1 MPLSI
6 NWDQLGQPRFD
17 RVVESLV
24 KRRYRADEVRAV
36 NGRGGDGGLD
46 IEILTADGRLIILQ
60 LKYFPEGFSG
70 GFAKSRRPQIKDSF
84 NTAQERQPDEWTLV
98 VPTVLTDTE
107 SAFVSGL
114 GGDASDGRGPK
125 ITVVDRDELDDWL
138 ADDPTLDKYF
148 QRDPTTTL
156 AEFARDFGQEKAALL
171 GGTEDLASRISNLGG
186 VTDTLDP
193 DWTLDF
199 ARTGD
204 GVQMAVRPQHPKAV
218 ETNPIRVSVELSSG
232 LTEEQTAVVRD
243 LHRALDYGASN
254 AVRIPRTAV
263 DKIDV
268 SGPAF
273 LAGARPPA
281 DIVLQRA
288 PSGTPGVGKP
298 LEIRIFGDD
307 DAAVSSWV
315 GRVTYAERGR
325 LGGSIKAAF
334 VDGKLE
340 AEFFIPLVEPGE
352 NTEVGAG
359 IAMSFTTAD
368 ALPSAV
374 RDVLRIFREVQTATK
389 VELYIDGMHAT
400 TVGGVSPTAID
411 GYDQELLII
420 EQYADDLNEVQ
431 RRVGSYFNM
440 PESAPAIDR
449 ILARVGRILLEG
461 GIVAAPNAQV
471 FNLVLSGTDTPE
483 LRESLCNTGQFI
495 HLNRDHYTIEVDGRT
510 LPIGP
515 VYVVHPE
522 AVTEN
527 AAEAIEALQ
536 AGNAEGFHLRIRPT
550 TDRYFYL
557 ALADRPI
564 EQHYDQPFYA
574 WGLIGITQPDQQPT
588 EPEPA
593 SEATDIQ
600 EADGAN

>member
-1 MPLSI
+1 
-6 NWDQLGQPRFD
+6 
-17 RVVESLV
+17 
-24 KRRYRADEVRAV
+24 VRAV

-98 VPTVLTDTE
+98 VPTGLTDTE
-107 SAFVSGL
+107 SAFVGGL
-114 GGDASDGRGPK
+114 GGDASDGRGSK

-138 ADDPTLDKYF
+138 ADDPILDKYF

-156 AEFARDFGQEKAALL
+156 AEFARDFGQEKAALV
-171 GGTEDLASRISNLGG
+171 GGTEDLVARISSLGS

-193 DWTLDF
+193 DWTMDF

-204 GVQMAVRPQHPKAV
+204 GVQMAVRSQHPKAA
-218 ETNPIRVSVELSSG
+218 ETNPIRVLVELSSE
-232 LTEEQTAVVRD
+232 LTDEQTALMRD
-243 LHRALDYGASN
+243 LQRSLDYGASN
-254 AVRIPRTAV
+254 AIRIPRTAV
-263 DKIDV
+263 DRIEV

-273 LAGARPPA
+273 LAGARPPT
-281 DIVLQRA
+281 DIVLQRV

-307 DAAVSSWV
+307 DVAVSSWV

-325 LGGSIKAAF
+325 LGGTIKAAF
-334 VDGKLE
+334 IDGKLE
-340 AEFFIPLVEPGE
+340 AEFFIPLVEPDE
-352 NTEVGAG
+352 STEGGAG
-359 IAMSFTTAD
+359 VAMSFTTAD

-389 VELYIDGMHAT
+389 LKLYIDGMHAT
-400 TVGGVSPTAID
+400 TVGGVSPTGID
-411 GYDQELLII
+411 EYDQELLII
-420 EQYADDLNEVQ
+420 EQYADDLHEVQ
-431 RRVGSYFNM
+431 RRIGSYFNM
-440 PESAPAIDR
+440 PELVPAIDR

-471 FNLVLSGTDTPE
+471 FNLTLSGTDTPE
-483 LRESLCNTGQFI
+483 LRETLTNTGQFVQ
-495 HLNRDHYTIEVDGRT
+495 LNRDPYEIEIDGRS

-522 AVTEN
+522 AVAEN
-527 AAEAIEALQ
+527 ATEAIEALQ
-536 AGNAEGFHLRIRPT
+536 AGNADGFHLRIRPAA
-550 TDRYFYL
+550 DKYFYL

-574 WGLIGITQPDQQPT
+574 WGLIGITQPDQPPVEDT
-588 EPEPA
+588 EPAPKD
-593 SEATDIQ
+593 TDTQ
-600 EADGAN
+600 ETDGARS